1 MARITVIYE
10 KDQRP
15 PLQVHAPADMVRI
28 ASIDI
33 GQNSV
38 ADLNVYA
45 VAQKLAE
52 LLLEQ
57 LAVCEK

>member
-1 MARITVIYE
+1 MARLTVIYE
-10 KDQRP
+10 PDKRP
-15 PLQVHAPADMVRI
+15 PLRVIDDGTVKI

-33 GQNSV
+33 GDASV
-38 ADLNVYA
+38 SDINIYA

-57 LAVCEK
+57 LSANQH